1 LNHGK
6 DDKSWSVIHNMRKL
20 GTVDLEI
27 LDLAIKENGIF
38 NEDNLENS
46 ELKRLGVGR
55 ILDALA
61 SLKDRKLISLNSDGS
76 FSITDLAR
84 EILWSNNIPTWAKI
98 LRLLQIKSCSMEQIT
113 SILRTSEDKLIE
125 DVEKLR
131 KSQFV
136 LMSPQRQKDRLVKV
150 YEILPEGIEEIDKT
164 ETEGFDNTNFNKS
177 KPEVEILSLIDEIV
191 KEIQDFEMDQSKKDN
206 ITGKL
211 SKLKDKL
218 EI

>member
-1 LNHGK
+1 MQ
-6 DDKSWSVIHNMRKL
+6 NMRKL

-27 LDLAIKENGIF
+27 LDLAIKKNGII
-38 NEDNLENS
+38 NEINLENS

-61 SLKDRKLISLNSDGS
+61 SLKDRKMISLNSDGS

-84 EILWSNNIPTWAKI
+84 GILWNNNIPTWAKI
-98 LRLLQIKSCSMEQIT
+98 LRLLQIKSCSMKQIID
-113 SILRTSEDKLIE
+113 ILRISEDKLMA

-136 LMSPQRQKDRLVKV
+136 LMSPQRQKEKLVKM
-150 YEILPEGIEEIDKT
+150 YEILPDGIEEIDKT
-164 ETEGFDNTNFNKS
+164 ETKGFDNTNFDEP

-191 KEIQDFEMDQSKKDN
+191 KEIQDFQIDQSKKDS

-211 SKLKDKL
+211 SNLKEKL

>member
-1 LNHGK
+1 
-6 DDKSWSVIHNMRKL
+6 MRKL
-20 GTVDLEI
+20 GTVDLQI
-27 LDLAIKENGIF
+27 LDLALKENGTF
-38 NEDNLENS
+38 NESNLENS

-61 SLKDRKLISLNSDGS
+61 SLKDRKMISQNSDGS

-84 EILWSNNIPTWAKI
+84 EILWSNNVPTWAKI
-98 LRLLQIKSCSMEQIT
+98 LRLLQINSCSMKQMVG
-113 SILRTSEDKLIE
+113 ILRTPEDRLIE

-131 KSQFV
+131 KSHFV
-136 LMSPQRQKDRLVKV
+136 LMAPQRKEDILVKV

-164 ETEGFDNTNFNKS
+164 ETEGFDNTNFDEF
-177 KPEVEILSLIDEIV
+177 KPGVEILSIIDEIV
-191 KEIQDFEMDQSKKDN
+191 KEIQDFQMDQSKKDS

-218 EI
+218 KI

>member
-1 LNHGK
+1 
-6 DDKSWSVIHNMRKL
+6 MRKL
-20 GTVDLEI
+20 GTVDLQI
-27 LDLAIKENGIF
+27 LDLAIKENGTF
-38 NEDNLENS
+38 NENNLENS

-61 SLKDRKLISLNSDGS
+61 SLKDRKMISLNSDGS

-84 EILWSNNIPTWAKI
+84 EILWSNNVPTWAKI
-98 LRLLQIKSCSMEQIT
+98 LRLLQIKSCSMKQMVD
-113 SILRTSEDKLIE
+113 ILRTSEDRLIE

-131 KSQFV
+131 KSHFV
-136 LMSPQRQKDRLVKV
+136 LMAPQRKEDILVKV

-164 ETEGFDNTNFNKS
+164 ETEGFDNTNFDEF
-177 KPEVEILSLIDEIV
+177 KPGVEILSIIDEIV
-191 KEIQDFEMDQSKKDN
+191 KEIQDFQMDQSKKDS

-218 EI
+218 KI